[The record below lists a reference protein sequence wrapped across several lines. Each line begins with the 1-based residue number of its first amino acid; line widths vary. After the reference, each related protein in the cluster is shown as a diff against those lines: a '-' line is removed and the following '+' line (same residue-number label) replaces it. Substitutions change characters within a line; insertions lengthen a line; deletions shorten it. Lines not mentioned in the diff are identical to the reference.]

1 MVVAVA
7 YTVAGIA
14 GREHFSAVLSNLLA
28 ILSYWTAFFV
38 MIVFEEHVIFRRSRG
53 YDLAIYNQVRGKCT
67 LSTRLI
73 ADSFTGFFLRLANC
87 PWDLL
92 PCIFLDPFPSTSPTN
107 LFPHSAAAC
116 FGVAGAVVGM
126 AETYY
131 IGPIAKDIAMP
142 FGGDLGFELAAAFAG
157 VTYPPLR
164 WLEIRMTGR

>member
-1 MVVAVA
+1 
-7 YTVAGIA
+7 
-14 GREHFSAVLSNLLA
+14 
-28 ILSYWTAFFV
+28 

-53 YDLAIYNQVRGKCT
+53 YDLAIYNQVMGKCT
-67 LSTRLI
+67 LSARFMTDVCTGSSSGWKAAIRTRCHVCLI
-73 ADSFTGFFLRLANC
+73 DIIS
-87 PWDLL
+87 
-92 PCIFLDPFPSTSPTN
+92 STSPAN
-107 LFPHSAAAC
+107 LPFPHSAAAC